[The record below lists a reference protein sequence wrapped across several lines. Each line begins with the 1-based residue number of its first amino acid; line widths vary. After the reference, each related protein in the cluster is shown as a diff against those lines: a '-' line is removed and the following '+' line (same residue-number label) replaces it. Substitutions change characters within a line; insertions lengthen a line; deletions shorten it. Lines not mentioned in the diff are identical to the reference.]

1 MPIVGIGAS
10 AGGLEALSLFLSHAP
25 DDSGMAFVIIQH
37 LDPTHMGILPE
48 LLQRAT
54 SMKVTQV
61 FDQLSV
67 AANNVYVIPP
77 GKGMSVE
84 GGVLHLLEP
93 MAPRGLRLPIDS
105 FLQSLAE
112 DQQQHA
118 VAVILSGMGSD
129 GTAGIRA
136 IKEHAGLVL
145 VQTPETAKFDGMPR
159 SAIDSGL
166 TDIIAPAEELAKSIV
181 SFRNH
186 GPELVLPDASV
197 DDKSNTNLE
206 KIIALLRT
214 HSGHDFYQY
223 KKSTLYRRIERRM
236 GIHQIHGISQY
247 VPFLQDNPAEVGL
260 LFKELLI
267 GVTSFFRDP
276 DEWVNLQNLIISPLL
291 SDVKACHELRAWV
304 VGCSTGEEAYTL
316 AIVFKEAVDKI
327 TPSGRC
333 TLKIFA
339 TDLDKDAIDRARQGL
354 YPLSIT
360 DDVSPERLARFF
372 TEDQGQYRVN
382 AEIREMVIFAP
393 QNVVKDPPFTRMNIV
408 TCRNLL
414 IYMEQELQKL
424 VLRLFHYSLVPEGVL
439 LLGSAETTSGTPDLY
454 RQLDGKSRLYTPRT
468 PVIPLELLDFPRN
481 VVPSS
486 TGRPTAIGTRLS
498 TGSIQMLA
506 DQLLLQNYTPAS
518 VLVNSK
524 GDVLYICGRT
534 GRYLEPAAG
543 KANWN
548 IFAMAKDDI
557 RYELASAFQKVIKQ
571 QSTIK
576 IKDLKLK
583 TEAGN
588 HRLDVSLQWIQ
599 EPIGLQGMVMIV
611 FHEIP
616 SFLSLKT
623 GDISPKSARSHSK
636 TALLETELRH
646 TREELQGMQEQMQA
660 SNEELR
666 SANEE
671 LQSTNE
677 EIQSTNEELTTSKE
691 EMQSLNE
698 ELQTVNTELQAKVDE
713 LSRSSDDMKNLL
725 NSTDIATVFLDSKL
739 LVRRFTYQA
748 TKIMRL
754 IPADVGRPVTDIT
767 SDLMYDDLSNDAQ
780 QVLSTLVY
788 CLKQVPTRDGRWY
801 SVRIMPYRTVDDRI
815 DGVVITLSD
824 ISAAKALEAE
834 LRLKADRIKNILNCT
849 SDGYISL
856 DSQLRVSY
864 LNTIAEQIIH
874 RDSDASIGIS
884 IYDLWPE
891 ISDSVFP
898 EMFTRVL
905 DTKELVTFSMQ
916 MPFEPFSESNRVRIY
931 PEDDGLSVFFQSNI
945 ALDPEGNPW
954 DKRSP
959 ESQSKD
965 PLRN

>member
-25 DDSGMAFVIIQH
+25 DDSGMAFVVIQH
-37 LDPTHMGILPE
+37 LDPTHMGILSE

-61 FDQLSV
+61 YDQLAV
-67 AANNVYVIPP
+67 EPNCVYVIPP
-77 GKGMSVE
+77 GKSMSVQR
-84 GGVLHLLEP
+84 GVLHLLEP

-129 GTAGIRA
+129 GTVGIRA
-136 IKEHAGLVL
+136 IKENAGLVL

-166 TDIIAPAEELAKSIV
+166 TDIVAPVEELAGRIIA
-181 SFRNH
+181 FRDL
-186 GPELVLPDASV
+186 GVDMAEPDAEV
-197 DDKSNTNLE
+197 DDKSSTNLE

-214 HSGHDFYQY
+214 HSGHDFTQY

-247 VPFLQDNPAEVGL
+247 VTFLQDNPAEVGL

-276 DEWVNLQNLIISPLL
+276 DEWANLTDMIICPRL
-291 SDVKACHELRAWV
+291 SDGQSSHELRAWV
-304 VGCSTGEEAYTL
+304 AGCSTGEEAYTL
-316 AIVFKEAVDKI
+316 AMVFKEAVDQT

-339 TDLDKDAIDRARQGL
+339 TDLDKDAIERARQGL
-354 YPLSIT
+354 YPQSIAA
-360 DDVSPERLARFF
+360 DVSPERISRFF

-414 IYMEQELQKL
+414 IYMEQDLQRL
-424 VLRLFHYSLVPEGVL
+424 VLRLFHYSLLPEGAL
-439 LLGSAETTSGTPDLY
+439 LLGSAETTSGTPDLF
-454 RQLDGKSRLYTPRT
+454 RQMEGKTRLYRRLS
-468 PVIPLELLDFPRN
+468 PVVPPDLLDFPRN
-481 VVPSS
+481 VF
-486 TGRPTAIGTRLS
+486 PTQAGQPPAVGARLS
-498 TGSIQMLA
+498 TGNIQMLA
-506 DQLLLQNYTPAS
+506 DQLLLRSYTPAS
-518 VLVNSK
+518 VLVNGQ
-524 GDVLYICGRT
+524 GDVLYICGHT
-534 GRYLEPAAG
+534 GKFLEPAAG

-571 QSTIK
+571 KTTIS

-583 TEAGN
+583 TDTEN
-588 HRLDVSLQWIQ
+588 HRLDISLQWIQ
-599 EPIGLQGMVMIV
+599 EPVGLRGMVMIV
-611 FHEIP
+611 FHEMLAVQT
-616 SFLSLKT
+616 SNTGQQNLKPT
-623 GDISPKSARSHSK
+623 RSHSK
-636 TALLETELRH
+636 TALLETELLH
-646 TREELQGMQEQMQA
+646 TREELQGVQEQMQA

-677 EIQSTNEELTTSKE
+677 EIQSTNEELTTSRE

-725 NSTDIATVFLDSKL
+725 DSTDIATVFLDNKL

-754 IPADVGRPVTDIT
+754 IPSDVGRPVTDIT
-767 SDLMYDDLSNDAQ
+767 SDLLYDGLTDDAQ
-780 QVLSTLVY
+780 DVLRTLVFS
-788 CLKQVPTRDGRWY
+788 LKQIPTRDGRWY
-801 SVRIMPYRTVDDRI
+801 SVRIMPYRTVDNRI

-824 ISAAKALEAE
+824 ISAAKALETE
-834 LRLKADRIKNILNCT
+834 LRLKADRINNILNCT
-849 SDGYISL
+849 SDSYVSL
-856 DSQLRVSY
+856 DNQLRVSY
-864 LNTIAEQIIH
+864 LNTIAEQLLH
-874 RDSDASIGIS
+874 RNSDASIGIS
-884 IYDLWPE
+884 IYDLCPM
-891 ISDSVFP
+891 IKGSVFD
-898 EMFTRVL
+898 EMFAKAL
-905 DTKELVTFSMQ
+905 NSKEQVSFNPKIQ
-916 MPFEPFSESNRVRIY
+916 IEPFAECKIVRIY
-931 PEDDGLSVFFQSNI
+931 PEVDGLSVFFQANI
-945 ALDPEGNPW
+945 AIDTEEI
-954 DKRSP
+954 S
-959 ESQSKD
+959 
-965 PLRN
+965 